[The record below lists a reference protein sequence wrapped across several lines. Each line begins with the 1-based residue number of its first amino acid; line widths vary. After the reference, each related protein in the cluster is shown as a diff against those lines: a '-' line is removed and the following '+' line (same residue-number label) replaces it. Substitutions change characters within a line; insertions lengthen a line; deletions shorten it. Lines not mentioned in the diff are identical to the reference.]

1 MKHQISTDK
10 LKIGMY
16 VAELDRPWLESPF
29 LFQGFVIDDDED
41 LDKLRECCEF
51 VYVDEERSQVSVK
64 TAIDSAG
71 DEGSRKQAED
81 FHVGAA
87 VSSVNKQPDQ
97 KIAENASPSSASFQA
112 EYEHAREVR
121 TTAHSNTIKV
131 LDDVRLG
138 RSVDADEARQVVGG
152 LINTISRNASTA
164 LWLTNLR
171 SKNAYI
177 ADHSINTSIL
187 AIAFARHLGLPKAEI
202 ATIGIGALLHD
213 VGMMRVPN
221 DILEKPGPLSDEEF
235 GVVKRHPAEGQAVL
249 KLTQHMPDS
258 CLRIVRSH
266 HERLD
271 GSGYPDGLQG
281 EDIPVSV
288 LIVAVADVYDA
299 MIADRPYRHGVS
311 PQEALTTLHKEAKDH
326 FGRDLIEEFIKCIGI
341 YPIGSLVLLSN
352 ENLGIVMASNPKARL
367 QPLVMLVRDAGGDML
382 KKRPLLDLSIGGK
395 DGAPTVQIERI
406 VNPRDYNIDI
416 AAIASQNT
424 DL

>member
-1 MKHQISTDK
+1 MRLQINTNE

-29 LFQGFVIDDDED
+29 LFQGFVIESDED

-51 VYVDEERSQVSVK
+51 VSVDGERSRVNIKAASGG
-64 TAIDSAG
+64 G
-71 DEGSRKQAED
+71 DAPARSEPAN

-87 VSSVNKQPDQ
+87 AATRSTS
-97 KIAENASPSSASFQA
+97 KIAGKSRSHTSFQV

-121 TTAHSNTIKV
+121 GQARNSTIKV

-138 RSVDADEARQVVGG
+138 RSVDAGETRQVVGG

-171 SKNAYI
+171 TKDAYI

-187 AIAFARHLGLPKAEI
+187 AIAFARHLDLPKAEI

-221 DILEKPGPLSDEEF
+221 GILEKPDPLSDEEF
-235 GVVKRHPAEGQAVL
+235 AVVRRHPAEGHAVL
-249 KLTQHMPDS
+249 KITQHLPDS

-271 GSGYPDGLQG
+271 GSGYPDGLKG
-281 EDIPVSV
+281 EDIPVGA

-299 MIADRPYRHGVS
+299 MTADRPYRPGVS
-311 PQEALTTLHKEAKDH
+311 PQEALTTLHKEAADH
-326 FGRDLIEEFIKCIGI
+326 FGRELIEKFIKCIGI
-341 YPIGSLVLLSN
+341 YPIGSLVHLSN
-352 ENLGIVMASNPKARL
+352 ESLGIVMASNPKARL
-367 QPLVMLVRDAGGDML
+367 QPLVMLVRDAGGDMI
-382 KKRPLLDLSIGGK
+382 KKRPLLDLSISGK
-395 DGAPTVQIERI
+395 DGAPRVQIERI
-406 VNPRDYNIDI
+406 VNPRDYDIDI
-416 AAIASQNT
+416 AAIASET
-424 DL
+424 SRL